1 MRVDF
6 YHLTRSGPDSI
17 TGILAEKLLG
27 SGEHLLI
34 IAGDEAI
41 LEKLDTALWTAKPDS
56 FLPHTVA
63 GKEGNDDTAEP
74 VLLSQTPEDAP
85 NGASNI
91 LLADGVWRDEALAYA
106 RTFYLFDA
114 ATIDAARNAW
124 KMLGTKEDIERHYW
138 KQDEQGRWAEG
149 P

>member
-17 TGILAEKLLG
+17 TAILAEKLI
-27 SGEHLLI
+27 SGGERLLI
-34 IAGDEAI
+34 VADDVVS
-41 LEKLDTALWTAKPDS
+41 LEKLDGALWAGKPES
-56 FLPHTVA
+56 FLPHAIA
-63 GKEGNDDTAEP
+63 GKEGNDDTEEP
-74 VLLSQTPEDAP
+74 VLLAQHIAAI
-85 NGASNI
+85 NGAANI
-91 LLADGVWRDEALAYA
+91 LLMDGAWRDEALDFS

-114 ATIDAARNAW
+114 ATIDNARAAW
-124 KMLGTKEDIERHYW
+124 KALGSKDGVERHYW